1 MIARVLYSF
10 YKLRMS
16 SIRLTNVNT
25 YDAQR
30 LYLDFDSF
38 FASAEQHFNP
48 TLRGRAV
55 GVVPLNAPGT
65 GCIAMSREAKALG
78 VPSGATVLA
87 ARQMAPNMIFVV
99 ARPDAYVRL
108 HHRILTAIESCVPI
122 AKVRSIDEVVCHLL
136 PSEAESAIEL
146 ARRIKNTLAREFS
159 DVLTCS
165 IGIARTELLAKIAAE
180 MDKPNGCVFI
190 PDQEMPQKIA
200 HLSLRDLPGVSKG
213 IEARLHAANIRS
225 VEALWATERKQA
237 RAIWGNVE
245 GERFWNELHGLH
257 VERPPTIKRMFGHSR
272 NLPIDWRTP
281 EKVRECARQL
291 LLSAARRLRRT
302 DKKASKMTVSMRG
315 DDYSA
320 SKFDRS
326 KKLSWVCELPCGPC
340 RDDHAL
346 ALALNTGMDQ
356 ARDEVR
362 FEAKSVSVIIHG
374 LMDENEIQ
382 PELFAAPGGTGDQL
396 ADVRKTEK
404 SEQLSAII
412 DQLRIK
418 HGPSAANFGPKV
430 HLPGGYLGAKIAF
443 GRIPELHDFGEEQTH
458 DNATHFYSC

>member
-1 MIARVLYSF
+1 MLTMF
-10 YKLRMS
+10 
-16 SIRLTNVNT
+16 SIRPTNVNT
-25 YDAQR
+25 HDAQR

-55 GVVPLNAPGT
+55 GVVPVNAPGT
-65 GCIAMSREAKALG
+65 GCIAMSREAKTLG

-87 ARQMAPNMIFVV
+87 ARQIAPSMIFVV

-108 HHRILTAIESCVPI
+108 HHRILTAIDSCVPI

-136 PSEAESAIEL
+136 PSEATSAIEL
-146 ARRIKNTLAREFS
+146 AREIKNTLAREFS
-159 DVLTCS
+159 EVLTCS

-180 MDKPNGCVFI
+180 MNKPNGCVFI
-190 PDQEMPQKIA
+190 SDHEMPQKIA
-200 HLSLRDLPGVSKG
+200 HLALRDLPGVSKG

-225 VEALWATERKQA
+225 VQALWATERKQA

-272 NLPIDWRTP
+272 NLPVDWRTP

-302 DKKASKMTVSMRG
+302 EKKASKITISMRG
-315 DDYSA
+315 TDYRPSGH
-320 SKFDRS
+320 DRS
-326 KKLSWVCELPCGPC
+326 ERLSWVRELPCSPC

-346 ALALNTGMDQ
+346 VLALNEGMDQ
-356 ARDEVR
+356 AQAQVR
-362 FEAKSVSVIIHG
+362 FKPKSVSVILHG
-374 LMDENEIQ
+374 LMDEKEIQ
-382 PELFAAPGGTGDQL
+382 PELFTGLVGTSGQL
-396 ADVRKTEK
+396 AEVRNTQK

-412 DQLRIK
+412 DQLRMK

-443 GRIPELHDFGEEQTH
+443 GRIPEVHDFGEEQTH
-458 DNATHFYSC
+458 DTATHFYSC

>member
-1 MIARVLYSF
+1 
-10 YKLRMS
+10 MS
-16 SIRLTNVNT
+16 TIRSTTVNT
-25 YDAQR
+25 HDAQR

-48 TLRGRAV
+48 ALRGRAV
-55 GVVPLNAPGT
+55 GVVALNAPGT

-78 VPSGATVLA
+78 VPSGATVVA
-87 ARQMAPNMIFVV
+87 ARQIAPGMIFVV

-108 HHRILTAIESCVPI
+108 HHRILTAINNCVPV

-136 PSEAESAIEL
+136 QSEATSAIEL
-146 ARRIKNTLAREFS
+146 ARKIKNTLAREFS

-180 MDKPNGCVFI
+180 MNKPDGCVFI
-190 PDQEMPQKIA
+190 PDHDMPQKIA
-200 HLSLRDLPGVSKG
+200 HLSLRDLPGVSQG

-272 NLPIDWRTP
+272 NLPVDWRSP

-302 DKKASKMTVSMRG
+302 EKKASKITISMRG
-315 DDYSA
+315 NDYRA
-320 SKFDRS
+320 SGHDRS
-326 KKLSWVCELPCGPC
+326 ETLYWVCELPCGPC
-340 RDDHAL
+340 RDDRAL
-346 ALALNTGMDQ
+346 ALVLNKGLDQ
-356 ARDEVR
+356 ARIEVR
-362 FEAKSVSVIIHG
+362 FSPKSVSVMLHG

-382 PELFAAPGGTGDQL
+382 PELFAASVNTGNHS
-396 ADVRKTEK
+396 ADVRNTEK
-404 SEQLSAII
+404 SERLSVLI
-412 DQLRIK
+412 DQLRRK

-430 HLPGGYLGAKIAF
+430 QLPGGYLGAKIAF
-443 GRIPELHDFGEEQTH
+443 GRIPELHDFGEAQTP

>member
-1 MIARVLYSF
+1 MF
-10 YKLRMS
+10 
-16 SIRLTNVNT
+16 SIRPTNVNT
-25 YDAQR
+25 HDAQR

-55 GVVPLNAPGT
+55 GVVPVNAPGT
-65 GCIAMSREAKALG
+65 GCIAMSREAKTLG

-87 ARQMAPNMIFVV
+87 ARQIAPSMIFVV

-108 HHRILTAIESCVPI
+108 HHRILTAIDSCVPI

-136 PSEAESAIEL
+136 PSEATSAIEL
-146 ARRIKNTLAREFS
+146 AREIKNTLAREFS
-159 DVLTCS
+159 EVLTCS

-180 MDKPNGCVFI
+180 MNKPNGCVFI
-190 PDQEMPQKIA
+190 SDHEMPQKIA
-200 HLSLRDLPGVSKG
+200 HLALRDLPGVSKG

-225 VEALWATERKQA
+225 VQALWATERKQA

-272 NLPIDWRTP
+272 NLPVDWRTP

-302 DKKASKMTVSMRG
+302 EKKASKITISMRG
-315 DDYSA
+315 TDYRPSGH
-320 SKFDRS
+320 DRS
-326 KKLSWVCELPCGPC
+326 ERLSWVRELPCSPC

-346 ALALNTGMDQ
+346 VLALNEGMDQ
-356 ARDEVR
+356 AQAQVR
-362 FEAKSVSVIIHG
+362 FKPKSVSVILHG
-374 LMDENEIQ
+374 LMDEKEIQ
-382 PELFAAPGGTGDQL
+382 PELFTGLVGTSGQL
-396 ADVRKTEK
+396 AEVRNTQK

-412 DQLRIK
+412 DQLRMK

-443 GRIPELHDFGEEQTH
+443 GRIPEVHDFGEEQTH
-458 DNATHFYSC
+458 DTATHFYSC

>member
-1 MIARVLYSF
+1 
-10 YKLRMS
+10 MS
-16 SIRLTNVNT
+16 SIRPTNVNT
-25 YDAQR
+25 CDAQR

-65 GCIAMSREAKALG
+65 GCIALSREAKALG

-99 ARPDAYVRL
+99 SRPDAYVRL
-108 HHRILTAIESCVPI
+108 HHRILTSIESCVPV

-136 PSEAESAIEL
+136 PSEATRAMEL
-146 ARRIKNTLAREFS
+146 AREIKNKLAREFS

-180 MDKPNGCVFI
+180 MNKPNGCVFI
-190 PDQEMPQKIA
+190 PDHEMPHKIA
-200 HLSLRDLPGVSKG
+200 QLSLRDLPGVSQG

-272 NLPIDWRTP
+272 NLPVDWRTP

-302 DKKASKMTVSMRG
+302 EKKASKITVSMRG
-315 DDYSA
+315 NDYRA
-320 SKFDRS
+320 SGYDRS
-326 KKLSWVCELPCGPC
+326 KRLSWVCEQPCSPC

-346 ALALNTGMDQ
+346 VLALSKGLDR
-356 ARDEVR
+356 ARTEVR
-362 FEAKSVSVIIHG
+362 FKPKSVSVILHG

-382 PELFAAPGGTGDQL
+382 PELFAAPLGPVDQL
-396 ADVRKTEK
+396 ADVKNTVR
-404 SEQLSAII
+404 SEHLSALV

-430 HLPGGYLGAKIAF
+430 NLPGGYLGAKIAF

-458 DNATHFYSC
+458 DNATHYYTC